1 MKRLLLLSLVLLF
14 FAGCESVEDQVFEP
28 EPNILALMRIGNSWK
43 RVRVDQSYDIQDTV
57 NLWGVRGAQV
67 RVRGGGYVYT
77 FLDSFYCPDS
87 AQWFKYTEG
96 NYYEHPFPKLN
107 DTTLYSLEVILPWE
121 DTVTADAYMPS
132 PVRISSPADS
142 DTVSISQEP
151 YDPHIVTW
159 NFCKNTALYLIY
171 CIPDVDTSELGNIS
185 PIFSM
190 PSFTMDT
197 SYTFF
202 LERMIA
208 PWDFDMHY
216 VLRVIAVS
224 PEYVDY
230 MGAEV
235 PGGSVSNL
243 SSGYGMF
250 GGIAEDAI
258 RVFIVP

>member
-1 MKRLLLLSLVLLF
+1 MKRLLLLGLTLLF

-28 EPNILALMRIGNSWK
+28 EPNIFALMRVGETWK
-43 RVRVDQSYDIQDTV
+43 WQWIKVEQSYDIQDTV
-57 NLWGVRGAQV
+57 NVCGLRDAYVKVWGGED
-67 RVRGGGYVYT
+67 T
-77 FLDSFYCPDS
+77 FVFADSFFDEDL
-87 AQWFKYTEG
+87 AKWFKYNEG
-96 NYYEHPFPKLN
+96 WYGDWVRLN
-107 DTTLYSLEVILPWE
+107 DTTFYHLEVNLPWD
-121 DTVTADAYMPS
+121 DTVTADAMMPT
-132 PVRISSPADS
+132 PIRISSPAGS
-142 DTVSISQEP
+142 DTVSISAEP
-151 YDPHIVTW
+151 YNPHIVTW
-159 NFCKNTALYLIY
+159 NSCKNTELYLVY
-171 CIPDVDTSELGNIS
+171 CIPDVDTSELRNIS

-202 LERMIA
+202 LERMVA
-208 PWDFDMHY
+208 PWIYDKYY

>member
-1 MKRLLLLSLVLLF
+1 MRRLFILSLVLLF

-57 NLWGVRGAQV
+57 DRWGLRDAYVNV
-67 RVRGGGYVYT
+67 GGGEDT
-77 FLDSFYCPDS
+77 FVFADSFFDEDS
-87 AQWFKYTEG
+87 AKWFKYNEG
-96 NYYEHPFPKLN
+96 NYYCLANFN
-107 DTTLYSLEVILPWE
+107 DTTLYHLEVIMPWD
-121 DTVTADAYMPS
+121 DTVTAEAYMPT
-132 PVRISSPADS
+132 PIRIHTPADS

-171 CIPDVDTSELGNIS
+171 CIPDVDTSELRNIS

-202 LERMIA
+202 LERMVF
-208 PWDFDMHY
+208 PWDFNMHY

-250 GGIAEDAI
+250 GGIAEDSI
-258 RVFIVP
+258 RVFLVE

>member
-1 MKRLLLLSLVLLF
+1 MKVWGGEDTF
-14 FAGCESVEDQVFEP
+14 VFA
-28 EPNILALMRIGNSWK
+28 
-43 RVRVDQSYDIQDTV
+43 
-57 NLWGVRGAQV
+57 
-67 RVRGGGYVYT
+67 
-77 FLDSFYCPDS
+77 DSFFNEDS
-87 AQWFKYTEG
+87 AKWFKYNEG
-96 NYYEHPFPKLN
+96 NYYEWAYFD
-107 DTTLYSLEVILPWE
+107 DTTLYHLEVILPWE
-121 DTVTADAYMPS
+121 DTVTAEAMMPTS
-132 PVRISSPADS
+132 VRIAAPADS
-142 DTVSISQEP
+142 DTVSISAEP
-151 YDPHIVTW
+151 YDPHVVTW
-159 NFCKNTALYLIY
+159 NFCKNTKLYLIY

-208 PWDFDMHY
+208 PWIYNKYY
-216 VLRVIAVS
+216 VLRVIAVT